1 MQQIKISSF
10 TYSLTKETFI
20 MPYRLLKSILF
31 VLALLFSFTVASQ
44 NVRLPKDSLPANETD
59 FVYDNFVISALDSLA
74 NLKFFENTK
83 NSRNSTLQ
91 NKYNFLPNFVPVYS
105 DSIYYAR
112 IEHLN
117 TNSPMDLVYNKFV
130 RDFISLYAVKK
141 RGLTSRVL
149 GLTQVY
155 FPMIEQDLDMYDI
168 PQEMKYLAVVE
179 SALNANSRSPV
190 GASGLWQFM
199 LGTGKMYDL
208 NVTSYVDDRLDPYKA
223 TIAACRHFKDLYRTY
238 HDWFLVLAAYNSGPG
253 NVNKAIRRS
262 GGKMNFW
269 DIRPFLP
276 RETRDYVPAF
286 IAVNYVMNYSAEH
299 NLFPTFPNLQS
310 YEIDTVAVKYAL
322 SFAQLSEKLK
332 ISTDE
337 LMFLNPSFRKGFIP
351 STKEKTYF
359 IRLPKKSV
367 ADFINIETSLY
378 AYSPTKGYDASQF
391 QNLIVQQSSDDA
403 SSDLQRVTHKVR
415 RGETLSTIA
424 RKYHCSKSDIESWNK
439 LRRHRVVAGQRLT
452 LYAAKPVKKTNV
464 SAELAQSRKDVDHH
478 SGDIR
483 PLANSGF
490 HVVRSGEFLGKIATK
505 YNVSLDN
512 LKKWNHL
519 RSSTVQVGQKLMISQ
534 PGHESE
540 ENRAS
545 LAAAEDNQKTPLKRS
560 SQTRDIIKYVYYT
573 VQSGDT
579 LWDIAQKYDGVS
591 VSEIKKLNNIT
602 NDKGLKVGQKIK
614 VAVAS

>member
-1 MQQIKISSF
+1 MQSIKSHIS
-10 TYSLTKETFI
+10 TYSLTKGTI
-20 MPYRLLKSILF
+20 AMMYRLLKSILF
-31 VLALLFSFTVASQ
+31 IIVITYACTASAQ
-44 NVRLPKDSLPANETD
+44 DVRLPKDSLPANDHD
-59 FVYDNFVISALDSLA
+59 FVYDNFVVSALDSLA
-74 NLKFFENTK
+74 NLKFFENTA
-83 NSRNSTLQ
+83 NIRNSTLQ
-91 NKYNFLPNFVPVYS
+91 NKYNFLPNFVPTYNDSVY
-105 DSIYYAR
+105 YTR

-117 TNSPMDLVYNKFV
+117 TNSPMDLVYNKYV
-130 RDFISLYAVKK
+130 RDFINLYAVKK

-168 PQEMKYLAVVE
+168 PQEMKYLAIVE
-179 SALNANSRSPV
+179 SALNANARSPV

-208 NVTSYVDDRLDPYKA
+208 NVSSYVDDRLDPYKA
-223 TIAACRHFKDLYRTY
+223 TVAACRHFKDLYRTY
-238 HDWFLVLAAYNSGPG
+238 HDWLLVLAAYNSGAG

-269 DIRPFLP
+269 EIRNYLP

-299 NLFPTFPNLQS
+299 NLYPTMPNLQS

-322 SFAQLSEKLK
+322 SFAQISEKLK
-332 ISTDE
+332 ISTDD

-367 ADFINIETSLY
+367 ADFINNETALY

-391 QNLIVQQSSDDA
+391 QNLIAQQSSDDA
-403 SSDLQRVTHKVR
+403 SSDLQRASHKVR
-415 RGETLSTIA
+415 RGESLATIA
-424 RKYHCSKSDIESWNK
+424 RKYHCTTSDIKEWNGLK
-439 LRRHRVVAGQRLT
+439 RSKVSTGQRLT
-452 LYAAKPVKKTNV
+452 IYTAKLPKKIKNSNEAAQVLRVSRNTTEEVQPVAHTKYHVVKK
-464 SAELAQSRKDVDHH
+464 
-478 SGDIR
+478 
-483 PLANSGF
+483 
-490 HVVRSGEFLGKIATK
+490 GEFLGKIASK

-519 RSSTVQVGQKLMISQ
+519 KSANVQVGQNLKVSQ
-534 PGHESE
+534 PQPASAEMNTEIASSE
-540 ENRAS
+540 DKNRTQARIK
-545 LAAAEDNQKTPLKRS
+545 AQEK
-560 SQTRDIIKYVYYT
+560 DIIKYVYYT
-573 VQSGDT
+573 VQPGDT
-579 LWDIAQKYDGVS
+579 LWKIAQKYEGVS
-591 VSEIKKLNNIT
+591 VSEIKDLNNIT

-614 VAVAS
+614 VAVAG